1 MQLLTLLGGVCFLA
15 QSLNTDGPESRSA
28 ADRMFTLLR
37 QAISTDHLALAHI
50 VLNWQ
55 PDIINC
61 KDDNGWTPL
70 HLAAETNASTM
81 ILAFCDK
88 VAEKEMATK
97 LGNTPLLVAAMAGNE
112 EAMKALLAKKANPNV
127 ANTHKWTP
135 VHYAA
140 VANNAQMLELLH
152 QHGGELQSTTL
163 KGNNP
168 FSLAVM
174 NDLEGA
180 AKFLMKKNAAL
191 VKWRNSYNWTVL
203 HLAASCNGLKMLKR
217 LSGLAEIDLNA
228 VTSKGHTPLA
238 IAVMQKCLQAAEV
251 LLKAKANPDVPNTK
265 GWTALHIAAE
275 KDACNMVGLLCEVGA
290 NTEVQ
295 TDLGSTPL
303 CIAAMHGHRDV
314 VAELLRQNANPNA
327 RNHHGWCAIHY
338 AASAENSVR
347 RVKHISQADG
357 VDKDLKA
364 DEMSTPQLTNKGS
377 TVLALSVLS
386 NSVGSAKALLLG
398 KADPNMCGDH
408 GWSPLHLAAER
419 NYAEIVEL
427 LCSFGANPNATN
439 QQGYTPLVIS
449 VAKDSKEAAGA
460 LLKVSANPNAQ
471 SELNGWAAL
480 HFAAQEDNQALGKL
494 LCDFNADHNVRTH
507 ENNPPL
513 LIAAL
518 NGSKSMTS
526 TLLSRKADANACD
539 SHGWTA
545 LHCAAQE
552 NASEIVFLLCA
563 SSADVEARTDKGNTP
578 LAIAAIHNS
587 DVAAE
592 QLIKMGADVN
602 AKNCD
607 DWTPLCCAVYSGSF
621 DSNLIEHL
629 CSPANVSMQTKQHG
643 TPLHLSVLKQNLV
656 YVSCLLKCGADPHIQ
671 DNRGDTPL
679 NVALRSKS
687 VDIAEAIQ
695 KHNMMQDP
703 VCNAILDVMIHPGK
717 MASGALHYTT
727 HGVLSD
733 RISLLDDKNPE
744 CIDLNAV
751 GKYGNTPLHIA
762 ARDGDKNVVLKILQ
776 QDVELANR
784 PGENGY
790 LPIQLAVMGN
800 HIAVVELLSHYCDA
814 KGLTDDKG
822 YTLLHLAAKW
832 NSAQTAKHLLSDG
845 HKPDSKDNHGY
856 CPIHVAAHNGST
868 KVIAICLA
876 HDVGMIFL
884 LADNGYT
891 ILHCAAE
898 RGQLEVV
905 QLICSKYPDA
915 VNINAM
921 TDLGETPIHIATAS
935 TAPDAAEVIRML
947 REFGAEPNM
956 PTADCIKDMA
966 LHFAV
971 LTDNEEKA
979 RALLSA
985 DPKLVD
991 RPGFSGEVPLHW
1003 AVKKSNSK
1011 MIDILC
1017 QANCDVNAGDQ
1028 YGNIPLHFATACTSN
1043 VAIVQ
1048 QLLANG
1054 AAPEKPNHA
1063 GLTPL
1068 DVAADM
1074 GVQNFFLVI
1083 HNEAEKAWHIDK
1095 SFNNMQR
1102 IHHYV
1107 QHRQMEKAGML
1118 MSKSVTN
1125 VQ

>member
-1 MQLLTLLGGVCFLA
+1 
-15 QSLNTDGPESRSA
+15 
-28 ADRMFTLLR
+28 MFTLLCH
-37 QAISTDHLALAHI
+37 AVSTDHLAITHI

-55 PDIINC
+55 PDIEEY
-61 KDDNGWTPL
+61 KDEEGWTPL
-70 HLAAETNASTM
+70 HLAAARNATTL
-81 ILAFCDK
+81 IHTLYDK
-88 VAEKEMATK
+88 VAEKEVTTK
-97 LGNTPLLVAAMAGNE
+97 LGNTPLLVAAISGGE
-112 EAMKALLAKKANPNV
+112 EAIAVLLAKKANPNV

-140 VANNAQMLELLH
+140 VANNAQMLKLLH

-163 KGNNP
+163 KENSP
-168 FSLAVM
+168 LSLAIM
-174 NDLEGA
+174 NDSEGA
-180 AKFLMKKNAAL
+180 AVLLILKNAAL

-203 HLAASCNGLKMLKR
+203 HLAASSNGLKMLKL
-217 LSGLAEIDLNA
+217 LSGLAEIDLNV

-238 IAVMQKCLQAAEV
+238 IAVMQKCSQAAEV

-275 KDACNMVGLLCEVGA
+275 KDAYNMVHLLCEVGA

-295 TDLGSTPL
+295 TVMGSTPL
-303 CIAAMHGHRDV
+303 CIAAMYGCSDA

-327 RNHHGWCAIHY
+327 RNQHALSAN
-338 AASAENSVR
+338 AAKMISQVSGLELDSKTDKTNSAPLTNEGSTALALTVLTNSV
-347 RVKHISQADG
+347 
-357 VDKDLKA
+357 
-364 DEMSTPQLTNKGS
+364 EC
-377 TVLALSVLS
+377 
-386 NSVGSAKALLLG
+386 AKALLLG
-398 KADPNMCGDH
+398 KADPNMCDDH

-419 NYAEIVEL
+419 NYAEVVEL
-427 LCSFGANPNATN
+427 LCSFGANPNVTN

-449 VAKDSKEAAGA
+449 VAKDSKEAARA
-460 LLKVSANPNAQ
+460 LLKNSANPDVQ
-471 SELNGWAAL
+471 SELNGWSAL
-480 HFAAQEDNQALGKL
+480 HFAAQEDNQALGEL
-494 LCDFNADHNVRTH
+494 LCDFNADLDVRTH

-656 YVSCLLKCGADPHIQ
+656 YVNCLLKCGADPHIQ

-687 VDIAEAIQ
+687 VDIANAIQ
-695 KHNMMQDP
+695 EYILKKDP
-703 VCNAILDVMIHPGK
+703 LGNTSMAVHVVFHPEGKRHTAEHYVTQGELSEVIGILHAENSEG
-717 MASGALHYTT
+717 
-727 HGVLSD
+727 
-733 RISLLDDKNPE
+733 
-744 CIDLNAV
+744 IDLNAMDRI
-751 GKYGNTPLHIA
+751 GNTPLHTA
-762 ARDGDKNVVLKILQ
+762 ARDGDKNVVEKLLQ
-776 QDVELANR
+776 QKVELANV

-814 KGLTDDKG
+814 KGITDDKG

-832 NSAQTAKHLLSDG
+832 NSAQTAKQLLSDG
-845 HKPDSKDNHGY
+845 HQPDTRDDCGY
-856 CPIHVAAHNGST
+856 CPIHVAALNGST
-868 KVIAICLA
+868 DVIEVCID
-876 HDVGMIFL
+876 HDIGML
-884 LADNGYT
+884 SLQADNGYT
-891 ILHCAAE
+891 IAHCAAE
-898 RGQLEVV
+898 MGQKEVV
-905 QLICSKYPDA
+905 KLILNNYRDA
-915 VNINAM
+915 INLYAM
-921 TDLGETPIHIATAS
+921 TILGETALQVASLS
-935 TAPDAAEVIRML
+935 TAPGAVDVIKL
-947 REFGAEPNM
+947 LCKVCAEPTL
-956 PTADCIKDMA
+956 PDGIKDMT

-971 LTDNEEKA
+971 LRDDEEKA

-985 DPKLVD
+985 HPELVD
-991 RPGFSGEVPLHW
+991 MPGSSGEVPLHW
-1003 AVKKSNSK
+1003 AVKKSSSK
-1011 MIDILC
+1011 MICILC
-1017 QANCDVNAGDQ
+1017 EANCDVNAGDQ
-1028 YGNIPLHFATACTSN
+1028 YGDTPLHLATGCMHN
-1043 VAIVQ
+1043 LDIVQ

-1054 AAPEKPNHA
+1054 AAPEKTNCA
-1063 GLTPL
+1063 GITSL
-1068 DVAADM
+1068 DVAAGKDIRNCFVVM
-1074 GVQNFFLVI
+1074 YD
-1083 HNEAEKAWHIDK
+1083 EAEKAYHFDK
-1095 SFNNMQR
+1095 VFYHMQR
-1102 IHHYV
+1102 IHGYV
-1107 QHRQMEKAGML
+1107 QHSQMDKAASL
-1118 MSKSVTN
+1118 MSKSVSN